1 MSKSTCDWVTH
12 QLWWSARSSL
22 CERKNI
28 AWMWHWPRTRPPLST
43 TSAAHRKHVHI
54 NDLYYHMCMYI
65 NLDTYKLQIN
75 MLYIYMQQYT
85 ELMNWLSSSIGSFF
99 KSHRLLWHPLVLPS
113 QTSNGSP
120 SKSTGTDIHYF
131 TLRQSARY
139 PLFWKLWHLGTLAW
153 RCWSIKTNNIS
164 ATT

>member
-75 MLYIYMQQYT
+75 MLYIYAAVYWT
-85 ELMNWLSSSIGSFF
+85 HELTLQFYRELLQIPPPTMTSFGASVPDFKREPFKKYRNWHTLFYPPAIGKISP
-99 KSHRLLWHPLVLPS
+99 LLKIV
-113 QTSNGSP
+113 
-120 SKSTGTDIHYF
+120 
-131 TLRQSARY
+131 TLGNFSMEMLINQN
-139 PLFWKLWHLGTLAW
+139 K
-153 RCWSIKTNNIS
+153 
-164 ATT
+164 

>member
-75 MLYIYMQQYT
+75 MLYIYIC
-85 ELMNWLSSSIGSFF
+85 SSILNSWIDSPVLSGASSNPTAYYDILWCFRP
-99 KSHRLLWHPLVLPS
+99 RLQTGALQKVQELTYIILPS
-113 QTSNGSP
+113 GNRQDIP
-120 SKSTGTDIHYF
+120 SSENCDTWE
-131 TLRQSARY
+131 L
-139 PLFWKLWHLGTLAW
+139 
-153 RCWSIKTNNIS
+153 
-164 ATT
+164 